1 MISKVRSFTVKSKVF
16 VVPTLVLAS
25 TLGVRAQNPPNK
37 IAVIAIQQ
45 AIVATK
51 DGQKAASELSAK
63 AEPKKKELEGK
74 QSDINSLQDQLS
86 KGQNTLSEG
95 TKNELYK
102 NIETKKKSL
111 QRDFEDA
118 QAEMDQEQQ
127 KILQQLG
134 QKIMA
139 VIERYARDNGYT
151 LVVDVSN
158 PQTPVLYAAPSIDI
172 TKEIIE
178 LYDKSAAQ
186 MSTPAKPTAGSPT
199 TPPAAKPPTAAPAT
213 PAPKPPAGTQ
223 PGIPA
228 NPTKKQ

>member
-1 MISKVRSFTVKSKVF
+1 MKSKVF
-16 VVPTLVLAS
+16 VLPSLVLAA
-25 TLGVRAQNPPNK
+25 TLGVQAQSQK

-51 DGQKAASELSAK
+51 DGQKAAAELDSK
-63 AEPKKKELEGK
+63 AGPKKKELEQK
-74 QSDINSLQDQLS
+74 QGDINSLQDQLS

-95 TKNELYK
+95 TKTELYK
-102 NIETKKKSL
+102 NIESKKKSL

-134 QKIMA
+134 QKMMA
-139 VIERYARDNGYT
+139 VIERYSKDNGYT

-158 PQTPVLYAAPSIDI
+158 PQTPVLYASPTIDI
-172 TKEIIE
+172 TKDIIE

-186 MSTPAKPTAGSPT
+186 MSSPKPAAPAAGAPAT
-199 TPPAAKPPTAAPAT
+199 KPPAAAPAP

-223 PGIPA
+223 PGTPA

>member
-1 MISKVRSFTVKSKVF
+1 MLYA
-16 VVPTLVLAS
+16 VPSLVLAA
-25 TLGVRAQNPPNK
+25 TLGAQTQSPPNK

-51 DGQKAASELSAK
+51 DGQKAAAELDSK
-63 AEPKKKELEGK
+63 AGPKKKELEQK

-86 KGQNTLSEG
+86 KGQNTLSES
-95 TKNELYK
+95 TKSDIYK
-102 NIETKKKSL
+102 NIESKKKSL

-134 QKIMA
+134 QRMMA

-151 LVVDVSN
+151 MVVDVSN
-158 PQTPVLYAAPSIDI
+158 PQTPILYASPSIDI

-186 MSTPAKPTAGSPT
+186 LSAPKPAAPASSTTTPAKP
-199 TPPAAKPPTAAPAT
+199 PAAAPA
-213 PAPKPPAGTQ
+213 
-223 PGIPA
+223 PA

>member
-1 MISKVRSFTVKSKVF
+1 VKSKVF
-16 VVPTLVLAS
+16 VLPSLVLAA
-25 TLGVRAQNPPNK
+25 TLGVQAQSQK

-51 DGQKAASELSAK
+51 DGQKAAAELDSK
-63 AEPKKKELEGK
+63 AGPKKKELDQK
-74 QSDINSLQDQLS
+74 QSDINSLQEQLT

-118 QAEMDQEQQ
+118 QAEMEQEQQ
-127 KILQQLG
+127 KLLQGLG
-134 QKIMA
+134 QKMMA
-139 VIERYARDNGYT
+139 VIERYAKDNGFT

-158 PQTPVLYAAPSIDI
+158 PQTPVLYASPSIDI
-172 TKEIIE
+172 TKDIIE

-186 MSTPAKPTAGSPT
+186 MTAPAKPAAPGASSPT
-199 TPPAAKPPTAAPAT
+199 APAARPPTAAPTT

-223 PGIPA
+223 PGTPA

>member
-1 MISKVRSFTVKSKVF
+1 VTRTLYA
-16 VVPTLVLAS
+16 VPSLVWAV
-25 TLGVRAQNPPNK
+25 TLGAQTQSPPNK

-51 DGQKAASELSAK
+51 DGQKAAAELDSK
-63 AEPKKKELEGK
+63 AGPKKKELEQK

-86 KGQNTLSEG
+86 KGQNTLSES
-95 TKNELYK
+95 TKSDIYK
-102 NIETKKKSL
+102 NIESKKKSL

-134 QKIMA
+134 QRMMA

-151 LVVDVSN
+151 MVVDVSN
-158 PQTPVLYAAPSIDI
+158 PQTPILYASPSIDI

-186 MSTPAKPTAGSPT
+186 LSAPKPAAPASSTTTPAKP
-199 TPPAAKPPTAAPAT
+199 PAAAPA
-213 PAPKPPAGTQ
+213 
-223 PGIPA
+223 PA

>member
-1 MISKVRSFTVKSKVF
+1 VKSKVF
-16 VVPTLVLAS
+16 VLPSLVLAA
-25 TLGVRAQNPPNK
+25 TLGVQAQGQSSK
-37 IAVIAIQQ
+37 LAVIAIQQ

-51 DGQKAASELSAK
+51 DGQKAAAELDSK
-63 AEPKKKELEGK
+63 AGPKKKELEQK

-95 TKNELYK
+95 TKTDLYK
-102 NIETKKKSL
+102 NIESKKKSL

-127 KILQQLG
+127 KILQGLG
-134 QKIMA
+134 QKMMA
-139 VIERYARDNGYT
+139 VIERYAKDNGYT

-178 LYDKSAAQ
+178 LYDKSSAQ
-186 MSTPAKPTAGSPT
+186 MSAPKPAAPAAGSPAAPAT
-199 TPPAAKPPTAAPAT
+199 KPPAAAPVT

-223 PGIPA
+223 PGTPA

>member
-1 MISKVRSFTVKSKVF
+1 VTSKVF
-16 VVPTLVLAS
+16 VVPSLVLAA
-25 TLGVRAQNPPNK
+25 TLGAQTQSPTNK

-51 DGQKAASELSAK
+51 DGQKAAAELDSK
-63 AEPKKKELEGK
+63 AGPKKKELEQK

-86 KGQNTLSEG
+86 KGQNTLSES
-95 TKNELYK
+95 TKNDIYK
-102 NIETKKKSL
+102 NIESKKKSL

-134 QKIMA
+134 QRMMA

-151 LVVDVSN
+151 MVVDVSN
-158 PQTPVLYAAPSIDI
+158 PQTPILYAAPSIDI

-186 MSTPAKPTAGSPT
+186 LGAPSKPGA
-199 TPPAAKPPTAAPAT
+199 PAAGA
-213 PAPKPPAGTQ
+213 PAPKPPAATQ
-223 PGIPA
+223 PGTPA

>member
-1 MISKVRSFTVKSKVF
+1 VKSKLF
-16 VVPTLVLAS
+16 VVPSLVLAA
-25 TLGVRAQNPPNK
+25 TLGAQTPSPTNK

-51 DGQKAASELSAK
+51 DGQKAAAELGSK
-63 AEPKKKELEGK
+63 AEPKKKELEQK

-86 KGQNTLSEG
+86 KGQNTLSES
-95 TKNELYK
+95 TKNDIYK
-102 NIETKKKSL
+102 NIESKKKSL

-134 QKIMA
+134 QRMLA

-172 TKEIIE
+172 TKDIIE

-186 MSTPAKPTAGSPT
+186 LTSPAKPASSAKPGATAPGAT
-199 TPPAAKPPTAAPAT
+199 TPANPPAAAPTT

-223 PGIPA
+223 PGTPA